1 MSLPSLIVN
10 NLGYLNLSHLLRNS
24 ARALAVVTLTLSL
37 AACGGGSSSGGDS
50 SDGEVIIEDTTAPV
64 ITLNGESEITIELN
78 SVYSELAATA
88 TDDTDGDVEVTIS
101 GEVNTSEIGTYT
113 ITYTASDAA
122 SNTATATRTVNVNV
136 NVVDT
141 TPPVITLMDD
151 SEVHLVQNN
160 TFSVYEETD
169 ATAFDNIDGEVDVVI
184 TNDIDTTT
192 VGSYTV
198 TYTATDSSGN
208 EAVETRSVNVV
219 EPTPF
224 ITTWKT
230 NQESDNSSND
240 SEDNQIKI
248 GTYGDGYNFTIDWGD
263 GTIEENQTK
272 GKTHTYDVAGTYT
285 IKITGQF
292 PRLYFSSVYSG
303 YDNDKILSVEQWG
316 NNIWQS
322 MERAF
327 YYADNV
333 VFNAT
338 DIPDLS
344 QVTSVSGMFRG
355 SEFFNSN
362 ISDWDVSN
370 VTDMS
375 YMFSDATAFNQDI
388 SQWTVSNV
396 TDMSYMF
403 SDATAFNKNISGW
416 NVSNVT
422 NMRNSFSKAI
432 TFNQDLSGWDV
443 SNVTDIYYMLNEAA
457 LSIDNYDALLIAW
470 SKQTLQSGLRFRAT
484 SYYSESAKSARDVI
498 RNTYGWSI
506 TADELWEDTDVDTDE
521 PEIELYG
528 NRIVTISVG
537 STYVES
543 GAFAIDEL
551 DGSLDIVITGVLDI
565 NTIGSYT
572 LTYTATDN
580 AGNEDS
586 TTRTI
591 NVVEVDVVDPIITLK
606 GDSTITLE
614 QDETYIDPGVTA
626 VDARDGVLTPNIIG
640 KVEDKITGTYTLT
653 YTVTDSAGNSASV
666 DRTVVVPLDT
676 TDPVIS
682 LIGDEIVKLDV
693 NSGDYIDAG
702 ATAIDWRD
710 GDVTV
715 TIISNDVDMTSVSTS
730 YEVVYQA
737 TDAAG
742 NVGEATR
749 YVQVL
754 NPDIKSPAIAITSG
768 DSIEWTVGFDYND
781 FGASAYD
788 ERDGEVTVTQTNDID
803 TSTTGTY
810 TVTYTATD
818 AAGNESTAT
827 RTVDVVAA
835 TPFTTTW
842 DIPANF
848 ELTIPTTGT
857 GYNYSINWGDGNTDT
872 NQTGDATHTY
882 LTEGEYTI
890 EITGPFPRL
899 YINNNTTIKDKII
912 SVEQWGNNIWS
923 SMVNTFNGA
932 VNLTINASDS
942 PVLHQVTNMTGMFS
956 GATSF
961 NSDISDWDVSNVMH
975 MSSMF
980 SGATA
985 FNQDIS
991 NWDVSNVATM
1001 TAMFREA
1008 TVFNQD
1014 LSAWNDRVSQVT
1026 DMRNMFSYTEQFNG
1040 DITGW
1045 DVSGVTTM
1053 TAIFNGAIAFNQDIS
1068 GWDVSNIKS
1077 MYLVFSNADSFNQN
1091 LNQWDVSNVTSFR
1104 SMFSG
1109 ADKFNGDITEW
1120 DVSSATEMHYMFYE
1134 AQAFNQDIGKW
1145 NDLSN
1150 VENMGYMFKGAIAFN
1165 QDISRW
1171 DVSSVTTMAVM
1182 FEGATSF
1189 DQNIGQW
1196 NMSNVTNLYHLFYD
1210 ANLSTANYDALLI
1223 GWSAQSLQINRSMTV
1238 HSSYSSAAAS
1248 AKEYIE
1254 NAFGWYITDNGEA
1267 P

>member
-10 NLGYLNLSHLLRNS
+10 NLGYLNLFNLLRNS

-113 ITYTASDAA
+113 ITYTASDTA
-122 SNTATATRTVNVNV
+122 SNTATATRTVNV

-160 TFSVYEETD
+160 TFSVYEETG

-184 TNDIDTTT
+184 TNDIDANT
-192 VGSYTV
+192 VGNYTV

-208 EAVETRSVNVV
+208 QAIETRSVNVV

-248 GTYGDGYNFTIDWGD
+248 TTRSGDYNFTIDWGD
-263 GTIEENQTK
+263 GNVEENQTE
-272 GKTHTYDVAGTYT
+272 GKTHTYATAGTYT

-292 PRLYFSSVYSG
+292 PRLYFNVVSQG
-303 YDNDKILSVEQWG
+303 DDNDKLLSVEQWG

-333 VFNAT
+333 VFNASDT
-338 DIPDLS
+338 PDLS
-344 QVTSVSGMFRG
+344 QVTSMSEMFRG
-355 SEFFNSN
+355 SESFNSD
-362 ISDWDVSN
+362 IGGWDVSN
-370 VTDMS
+370 VTDMGS
-375 YMFSDATAFNQDI
+375 MFSDAIA
-388 SQWTVSNV
+388 
-396 TDMSYMF
+396 
-403 SDATAFNKNISGW
+403 
-416 NVSNVT
+416 
-422 NMRNSFSKAI
+422 
-432 TFNQDLSGWDV
+432 FNQDLSNWDM
-443 SNVTDIYYMLNEAA
+443 SSVTYVVRMFNDSS
-457 LSIDNYDALLIAW
+457 LSKANYDALLVAW
-470 SKQTLQSGLRFRAT
+470 SKQTLQPNGNLT
-484 SYYSESAKSARDVI
+484 VDSYYSESSISAKEI
-498 RNTYGWSI
+498 MTNTHKWRLTDNG
-506 TADELWEDTDVDTDE
+506 LWEDTDIDTDE

-528 NRIVTISVG
+528 NRTITISVG

-543 GAFAIDEL
+543 GALAIDDL
-551 DGSLDIVITGVLDI
+551 DGSLDIVITGVLDV

-626 VDARDGVLTPNIIG
+626 VDARDGVLTANIIG

-676 TDPVIS
+676 TAPVIS

-754 NPDIKSPAIAITSG
+754 DPDIKSPAIAVTSG

-827 RTVDVVAA
+827 RTVHVVAA
-835 TPFTTTW
+835 TPFITTW

-899 YINNNTTIKDKII
+899 YISNNTTIKDKII

-923 SMVNTFNGA
+923 SMVNTFSGA

-942 PVLHQVTNMTGMFS
+942 PVLHQVTNMAGMFYE
-956 GATSF
+956 ATNF
-961 NSDISDWDVSNVMH
+961 NSDIGNWDVSNVET

-980 SGATA
+980 RGASA

-991 NWDVSNVATM
+991 AWDVSNVTSMSSMFYLAT
-1001 TAMFREA
+1001 A
-1008 TVFNQD
+1008 FNQD
-1014 LSAWNDRVSQVT
+1014 LSAWNNRLFQVK
-1026 DMRNMFSYTEQFNG
+1026 DMANMFFYAESFNG
-1040 DITGW
+1040 
-1045 DVSGVTTM
+1045 
-1053 TAIFNGAIAFNQDIS
+1053 DIS
-1068 GWDVSNIKS
+1068 GWDISSVTKMTSMFYYARQFNIDISTWDVSNITS
-1077 MYLVFSNADSFNQN
+1077 MHSVFFGAENFNQN

-1104 SMFSG
+1104 STFSK
-1109 ADKFNGDITEW
+1109 AKQFNGDISDW
-1120 DVSSATEMHYMFYE
+1120 DVSNATDMGYMFNE

-1150 VENMGYMFKGAIAFN
+1150 VENMGYMFNGAIAFN
-1165 QDISRW
+1165 QDISGW

-1223 GWSAQSLQINRSMTV
+1223 GWSTQSLQVTRSMTV

-1254 NAFGWYITDNGEA
+1254 NIFGWYITDNGEA